1 MIYKI
6 KIKKQAQKFIS
17 KQPPSQQKRIL
28 TAIYNLPNG
37 DVKKLQSYN
46 NNYRL
51 RVRRL

>member
-6 KIKKQAQKFIS
+6 KFKKQAQKFID
-17 KQPPSQQKRIL
+17 KQPQNQQKRLIE
-28 TAIYNLPNG
+28 AIYNLPNG
-37 DVKKLQSYN
+37 DVKKLQGNY